1 MYQYLITILEFSLG
15 PNKIQLNK
23 RNSLQIDTALKI
35 TILSLPFYII
45 ILWKLKQSSIK
56 SIKLSLILLLLLL
69 FFNLSNI
76 QFSDT
81 PLTRDYNR

>member
-56 SIKLSLILLLLLL
+56 SIKLSLILLLLL
-69 FFNLSNI
+69 FFNLWNI
-76 QFSDT
+76 QFPDT

>member
-35 TILSLPFYII
+35 KTILD
-45 ILWKLKQSSIK
+45 QVD
-56 SIKLSLILLLLLL
+56 SLILLLLLL
-69 FFNLSNI
+69 FFNLWNI
-76 QFSDT
+76 QFPDT